1 MSIFGIFKS
10 AVSPKRRE
18 FIRQLAN
25 KRVTYASDPIKA
37 ALAWEGT
44 AQYKA
49 RSMNLGN
56 ADLLVSPEA
65 TIVDVLEKYWEPHI
79 ASHYHAFGPM
89 AFSIYTPDRRATPEE
104 REELLRRRD
113 NDLAGHIEVLL
124 TGKSN
129 AAVFLPPFDNFI
141 AYLRYRVAA
150 AHQNHPY
157 LDESSGFTDDFFR
170 YAIEESRAVFRR

>member
-18 FIRQLAN
+18 FIRRLAN
-25 KRVTYASDPIKA
+25 KRVAYASDPIKA
-37 ALAWEGT
+37 AMAWEGT
-44 AQYKA
+44 PQHTA
-49 RSMNLGN
+49 RNMNLGK

-65 TIVDVLEKYWEPHI
+65 TIAEVLEKYWEPHI

-89 AFSIYTPDRRATPEE
+89 TFNTYKPDQRATQEE
-104 REELLRRRD
+104 REEILRRRD
-113 NDLAGHIEVLL
+113 NDLAGHIEVLI

-129 AAVFLPPFDNFI
+129 AAVFLPPFENFI
-141 AYLRYRVAA
+141 AYLKYRVAA
-150 AHQNHPY
+150 AHPTHPY

-170 YAIEESRAVFRR
+170 YAVEESREVFRR